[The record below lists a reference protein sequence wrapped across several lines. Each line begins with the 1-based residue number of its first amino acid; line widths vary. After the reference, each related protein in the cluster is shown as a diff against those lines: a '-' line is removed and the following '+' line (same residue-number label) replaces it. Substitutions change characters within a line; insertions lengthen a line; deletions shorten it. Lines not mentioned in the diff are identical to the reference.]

1 VRDFIPEV
9 SSQEVD
15 RLYEKMKP
23 INTFKLYELINS
35 FCKTLY
41 GSSKKQL
48 VSQLLRERI
57 EPKKHIFLDPIWR
70 LMELSAKELSNIH
83 KNDRRVA
90 DATWNLFQRNI
101 KDTINKESIN
111 FSEVF

>member
-35 FCKTLY
+35 FC
-41 GSSKKQL
+41 KKQL